1 MNSRRASLL
10 VLAVACRSA
19 APDPD
24 KVGTLDDTTLP
35 DTDAADSDTPPT
47 DPPDTDITPS
57 PTGETGLPCAEPGPQ
72 RRLAG
77 ELELGVDAWAT
88 FQGEN
93 DTSFGYAVA
102 GVGDLTGDGRDDMAA
117 LTLLEPLGTDQGG
130 VYLLASPLAA
140 GVHVARQDAVRFV
153 DATPGDYYD
162 YWTAPINTSMQV
174 LPDLNGDGLPE
185 LVLAAYLHTAG
196 AARGTVYVVAS
207 PVSEIPGGTA
217 SVDPS
222 YARITAFDSVDLG
235 SSIAVGD
242 LDADGSTDLIVSAPP
257 TEDFDGGFRGH
268 VYLFDGPLP
277 PGELDDRDASVTIRG
292 YGELGASNGGPLAMG
307 NQVLAGD
314 VSGDGVHDLI
324 VTSPASWV
332 DGVEGVG
339 EAYVF
344 EGPITADIDTR
355 DAEGTLRGK
364 KQYHENLGVIGAF
377 LGDTDGDGLGEFGL
391 SSTDGTDGVAGKNLR
406 GSVYIVDG
414 PVVGTVRI
422 EDRADTHFYG
432 THDYDQAAF
441 VASAGDLDLDQDG
454 LMDVGVA
461 RTALDMDKRGAAYIY
476 YGPLPAGS
484 HAMEELPDA
493 TMWGNGLAPWPIAM
507 AAAGDV
513 DGDCMPDFVVGERFG
528 DAVYLMRGGTL

>member
-1 MNSRRASLL
+1 MTCGRVPLL
-10 VLAVACRSA
+10 ALVVACRSA
-19 APDPD
+19 APNGD
-24 KVGTLDDTTLP
+24 KVEP
-35 DTDAADSDTPPT
+35 
-47 DPPDTDITPS
+47 DPPDTDSDTVAEYTDTLRTDAPDTDATVPS
-57 PTGETGLPCAEPGPQ
+57 TGETGVPCAEPGPQ

-77 ELELGVDAWAT
+77 ELELAVDAWAT
-88 FQGEN
+88 FEGDN
-93 DTSFGYAVA
+93 DTRFGYAVA
-102 GVGDLTGDGRDDMAA
+102 GVGDVTGDGRDDVTAV
-117 LTLLEPLGTDQGG
+117 TLLEPLGNDQGG
-130 VYLLASPLAA
+130 VYLLASPLGA
-140 GVHVARQDAVRFV
+140 GVHDARQSAVRFV
-153 DATPGDYYD
+153 DATPGDYLN
-162 YWTAPINTSMQV
+162 YWTVPIYTSMQT
-174 LPDLNGDGLPE
+174 LPDLNGDGLSE
-185 LVLAAYLHTAG
+185 LVLAAYLQTTG
-196 AARGTVYVVAS
+196 ETRGTVYVVAS
-207 PVSEIPGGTA
+207 PVTALPGET
-217 SVDPS
+217 SSIDPS
-222 YARITAFDSVDLG
+222 YARITAFDSFDFG

-242 LDADGSTDLIVSAPP
+242 LDADGTTDLAVSAPP

-268 VYLFDGPLP
+268 VFLFDGPLP

-292 YGELGASNGGPLAMG
+292 YGELGADNGGPLLMG
-307 NQVLAGD
+307 TQILAGD
-314 VSGDGVHDLI
+314 VSGDGIHDLV
-324 VTSPASWV
+324 VTSPASWI

-344 EGPITADIDTR
+344 EGPITTDIDTR
-355 DAEGTLRGK
+355 DAAGTLRGK

-391 SSTDGTDGVAGKNLR
+391 SSTDGTDSAALGKDLR
-406 GSVYIVDG
+406 GSVYVVDG

-432 THDYDQAAF
+432 THDYDQASI
-441 VASAGDLDLDQDG
+441 VASAGDLDQDG

>member
-1 MNSRRASLL
+1 MISWHAVLL
-10 VLAVACRSA
+10 TLAVACRSA
-19 APDPD
+19 APDLDKSEPD
-24 KVGTLDDTTLP
+24 SHTTDTDM
-35 DTDAADSDTPPT
+35 DTDAADSDALPT
-47 DPPDTDITPS
+47 DLPDTDITLTS
-57 PTGETGLPCAEPGPQ
+57 TAETGVPCAQPGPQ

-77 ELELGVDAWAT
+77 ELELGLDAWAT
-88 FQGEN
+88 FEGDN

-102 GVGDLTGDGRDDMAA
+102 GVGDLTGDGRDDVAA
-117 LTLLEPLGTDQGG
+117 LTLLEPLGSDQGG
-130 VYLLASPLAA
+130 AYLLASPVSA
-140 GVHVARQDAVRFV
+140 GVHDARQDAVRFV
-153 DATPGDYYD
+153 DATPGDYYN
-162 YWTAPINTSMQV
+162 YWVAPINTSMQV
-174 LPDLNGDGLPE
+174 LPDLNGDGLSE
-185 LVLAAYLHTAG
+185 LVLAAYNHTTG
-196 AARGTVYVVAS
+196 AVRGTVYVVAS
-207 PVSEIPGGTA
+207 PVTAPPGATSGI
-217 SVDPS
+217 DPS
-222 YARITAFDSVDLG
+222 YARITAFESVDLG
-235 SSIAVGD
+235 KSIAVGD
-242 LDADGSTDLIVSAPP
+242 LDADGTADLVVSAPP

-268 VYLFDGPLP
+268 VFLFDGPLP

-307 NQVLAGD
+307 DQVLAGD
-314 VSGDGVHDLI
+314 VSGDGVDDLV
-324 VTSPASWV
+324 VTSPNSWV
-332 DGVEGVG
+332 DGLEGIG

-355 DAEGTLRGK
+355 DAAGTLRGK

-391 SSTDGTDGVAGKNLR
+391 SSTDGADGVPGKNLR

-432 THDYDQAAF
+432 THDYDQASF
-441 VASAGDLDLDQDG
+441 VASAGDLDQDG